1 MFLMRKIARVVD
13 DTDDR
18 FQGRQAT
25 GGIDFIGR
33 VLSGPQTG
41 FMLVDRWK
49 CTVQRKKDLVKMWF
63 AELLIAMKAGIRIDA
78 DQICSFKLSDMV
90 CKCTI
95 CDVQLFG
102 KLIHAHFSVLQEQS
116 QNFNADIGTKSLEN
130 LKALRKSFD
139 ISHKTSL
146 RSGILV

>member
-18 FQGRQAT
+18 FRGRQAT

-33 VLSGPQTG
+33 VLPGPQTG

-63 AELLIAMKAGIRIDA
+63 AELLIAMKA
-78 DQICSFKLSDMV
+78 
-90 CKCTI
+90 
-95 CDVQLFG
+95 
-102 KLIHAHFSVLQEQS
+102 
-116 QNFNADIGTKSLEN
+116 
-130 LKALRKSFD
+130 
-139 ISHKTSL
+139 
-146 RSGILV
+146 